1 MKVKMLVVSLLIMGF
16 GIVLYGCSNKP
27 FSKLFTKSNSYPIY
41 TVAYLNAHPKFSYR
55 LSRKCHKVGDS
66 IHSFKGIDVFNKTNL
81 GKDCAEIMNNN
92 IAFELPGNAPK
103 ARTSGAVPPPSN
115 VMPSAPADSSV
126 LYDLPHYNK
135 K

>member
-16 GIVLYGCSNKP
+16 SIVLYGCSNKP

-41 TVAYLNAHPKFSYR
+41 TAAYLNAHPKFSYR
-55 LSRKCHKVGDS
+55 LSLKCVKAENS
-66 IHSFKGIDVFNKTNL
+66 IHSFSGADLFYKTNL
-81 GKDCAEIMNNN
+81 GKDCNTQKNSTAQG
-92 IAFELPGNAPK
+92 LTGV
-103 ARTSGAVPPPSN
+103 TVPPPSN